1 MQTLTTQQGANMLYN
16 VGEMFAAKVEELARR
31 CRIEK
36 QAEGWAVI
44 IDGEVWTWAVSER
57 RAYDIGAALLA

>member
-1 MQTLTTQQGANMLYN
+1 MLYN